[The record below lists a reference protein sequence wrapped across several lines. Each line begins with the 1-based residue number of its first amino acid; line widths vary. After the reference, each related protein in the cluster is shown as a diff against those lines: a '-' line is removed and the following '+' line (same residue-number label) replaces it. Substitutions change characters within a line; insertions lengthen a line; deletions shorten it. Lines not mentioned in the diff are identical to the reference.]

1 MLNFPKYTMDKEL
14 VWLLGNYCDLV
25 AKIAIVKKRRLT
37 AFKVAG
43 LVKIGLLVLRNRAVI
58 QPELNNL

>member
-1 MLNFPKYTMDKEL
+1 MDKEL

-37 AFKVAG
+37 AVKVAG
-43 LVKIGLLVLRNRAVI
+43 LVKSGLLVLRNRAVI
-58 QPELNNL
+58 QPELYNL